1 MNIKKVG
8 IQDLQKHLSSHI
20 SGLKQGD
27 TLVITKRG
35 KPVARVVPVELP
47 EVPVD
52 EKILLLIAA
61 GIVSWSGRKPSTD
74 IPGVPVRGSKTVAE
88 LLLEDRD

>member
-1 MNIKKVG
+1 MNIKKIG

-20 SGLKQGD
+20 NELKQGD

-52 EKILLLIAA
+52 EKVQLLIAA
-61 GIVSWSGRKPSTD
+61 GIVSWNGRRPSSEG
-74 IPGVPVRGSKTVAE
+74 PRASVRGSKTVAE
-88 LLLEDRD
+88 LMLEDRD

>member
-1 MNIKKVG
+1 MDIKKVG
-8 IQDLQKHLSSHI
+8 IQDFRKHLSSHI
-20 SGLKQGD
+20 SELKQGD

-52 EKILLLIAA
+52 EKVQLLIAA
-61 GIVSWSGRKPSTD
+61 GVVSWNGRKPSTD
-74 IPGVPVRGSKTVAE
+74 FPGIPVRGPKTVAE
-88 LLLEDRD
+88 LLLEDRE

>member
-1 MNIKKVG
+1 MDIKKVG
-8 IQDLQKHLSSHI
+8 IRDLQKRLSAHL
-20 SGLKQGD
+20 GELKKGD
-27 TLVITKRG
+27 TLVVTKRG
-35 KPVARVVPVELP
+35 VPIARVVPVELP

-61 GIVSWSGRKPSTD
+61 GVFSWSGRKPPADGPLAS
-74 IPGVPVRGSKTVAE
+74 VRGPKTVAE

>member
-1 MNIKKVG
+1 LNIKKVG

-20 SGLKQGD
+20 NELKQGD

-35 KPVARVVPVELP
+35 RPVARVVPVKLP
-47 EVPVD
+47 DVPVD

-61 GIVSWSGRKPSTD
+61 GLVSWNGRRPSSEG
-74 IPGVPVRGSKTVAE
+74 PRASVRGSKTVAD